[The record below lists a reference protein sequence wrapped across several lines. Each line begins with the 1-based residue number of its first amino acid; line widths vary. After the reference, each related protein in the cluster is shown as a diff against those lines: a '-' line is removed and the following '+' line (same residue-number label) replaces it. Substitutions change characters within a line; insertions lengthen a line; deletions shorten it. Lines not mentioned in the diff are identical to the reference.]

1 MVKRKRIMESMKLI
15 DFLKIVDPKKYLVL
29 KEKNEILVEGKVS
42 YIIEKLNE
50 YDKRWHEI
58 YNVISFKINQSFIY
72 IHIQRKI

>member
-1 MVKRKRIMESMKLI
+1 MENMKLI

-29 KEKNEILVEGKVS
+29 KEKNEIFVEGTVS

-50 YDKRWHEI
+50 YDKRWYEI
-58 YNVISFKINQSFIY
+58 YDVTSIKLNHFFIY